1 MTKDSFFVFSD
12 SLIYCNNGSVKT
24 LEYNP
29 VPEFLLKIN
38 ALLLTRRS
46 IYKLNKIQPP
56 QHDARLLVHAV
67 F

>member
-1 MTKDSFFVFSD
+1 M
-12 SLIYCNNGSVKT
+12 

-38 ALLLTRRS
+38 ALLLTRRLICKS
-46 IYKLNKIQPP
+46 NKIQPRRR
-56 QHDARLLVHAV
+56 DVYLLVREE

>member
-1 MTKDSFFVFSD
+1 MTKDLFFAFSD
-12 SLIYCNNGSVKT
+12 LLVWNNSELTGM

-38 ALLLTRRS
+38 ALLLTRRLICKS
-46 IYKLNKIQPP
+46 NKIQPR
-56 QHDARLLVHAV
+56 QRDARLLIHAV

>member
-1 MTKDSFFVFSD
+1 M
-12 SLIYCNNGSVKT
+12 

-38 ALLLTRRS
+38 ALLLTRRL
-46 IYKLNKIQPP
+46 IYKLNKIQPR
-56 QHDARLLVHAV
+56 QRDECLLIHEE